1 VDDSLAQRLMQFL
14 SQQRTTAPVPVNQ
27 NGMPMVAPPRP
38 HLPVNGA
45 PIHNQMPGGRIHPN
59 LLGNVRG

>member
-1 VDDSLAQRLMQFL
+1 
-14 SQQRTTAPVPVNQ
+14 VPVNQ